1 MARHV
6 VCRVEEEGVMRVNK
20 FWLGFGLLAAIKGG
34 DGQAASTLWSWE
46 FWAASVMLAVGLLIV
61 LGAFK
66 EET

>member
-1 MARHV
+1 
-6 VCRVEEEGVMRVNK
+6 MRVNK